1 MSINREERRIEVTV
15 FCPATMVEIID
26 DAAKMEGISRSA
38 FVSRALMREMKYIP
52 MDEEKNMG
60 NACKHNPMSVDSQA
74 NEEHR
79 SHADSTDR

>member
-1 MSINREERRIEVTV
+1 MSINREERRIEVTA

-38 FVSRALMREMKYIP
+38 FVRRALMREMKYIP
-52 MDEEKNMG
+52 MDEEKNTG

-74 NEEHR
+74 NEEPG
-79 SHADSTDR
+79 SHADCTDR